1 MEKKALHI
9 LEFDKILNKL
19 AEYTGNDAVK
29 QRILNLM
36 PATALDEAK
45 AMQQQTSEAV
55 ALILRYGEPQNMT
68 VPHVVSSLRRCAMGA
83 VLSPKELLDVARV
96 LNIARGVKRYLGSAD
111 TEEFPVLGALEQS
124 LTAVK
129 PLEEQLYMCILSEE
143 EIADGASGELSSIRR
158 KMRNMQGKIKDMLDA
173 MIRSSRYQK
182 YLQDPIVTMR
192 GDRYVIPVR
201 AEYRAEVPGVVH
213 DTSSSGATL
222 FVEPMSV
229 VNANNEIR
237 DLRAKEQ
244 AEIERILAALSAEVS
259 EYQSEVEADYEA
271 LCELDFIF
279 CKGKLSVS
287 MGASEPVL
295 NDKGHVY
302 LKKARHPLIARR
314 SVVANDIYLGG
325 DFDTLVITGPN
336 TGGKTVTLKTLGLFC
351 LMAAAGLHIPANDN
365 SSVAV
370 FDSIWADIGDEQ
382 SIEQSLSTFSS
393 HMKNIVNIV
402 NKAGKNSLVLFDE
415 LGAGTDPVEG
425 AALAVSVLEFL
436 RLAGANTAATT
447 HYSELKLY
455 ALSTPGVCNASCE
468 FDVKT
473 LQPTYKLLIGVPG
486 KSNAFAIS
494 QRLGL
499 DERIIERAR
508 SLMSEDNVR
517 FEDLITDLH
526 ESKRVAEDE
535 AQKAQR
541 LRREADELK
550 EKIEEQKQT
559 LEQRRQ
565 KLLDEARREAKRI
578 ILDAKDESAKVIKEL
593 NELKKSVQ
601 SENFGKTIEEARA
614 KLRAKESGIDESFS
628 GTIKPKTQQNAP
640 KAVKKG
646 DKVEI
651 VSLGQIGEV
660 IKPQDADG
668 NVSVQ
673 AGLLKINVK
682 LADLRLVTKLPKET
696 QTKERKR
703 KEQQPSFVGYVSRK
717 AGVKTEVDLRG
728 MTLEEALLDADRF
741 LDDAYMAGL
750 NQVSIIHGKG
760 TGVLRAGISD
770 LLKRHRLVKSFRLG
784 RYGEGETGVTI
795 VELK

>member
-9 LEFDKILNKL
+9 LEFDKILNKM
-19 AEYTGNDAVK
+19 AEYTGNEAVK
-29 QRILNLM
+29 QRILALM
-36 PATALDEAK
+36 PASSLGEAE

-55 ALILRYGEPQNMT
+55 KLILRYGEPQNMT
-68 VPHVVSSLRRCAMGA
+68 VPHVVPSLRRCAMGA
-83 VLSPKELLDVARV
+83 VLSPKELLDIARV

-111 TEEFPVLGALEQS
+111 AEEFPVLSGMEQS

-259 EYQSEVEADYEA
+259 EYQGEIEADYAA

-279 CKGKLSVS
+279 CKGKLSVD
-287 MGASEPVL
+287 MGASEPAL
-295 NDKGHVY
+295 NDKGYVY

-468 FDVKT
+468 FDVGT

-535 AQKAQR
+535 ARKAQR

-601 SENFGKTIEEARA
+601 SENFGKTIEEARS

-682 LADLRLVTKLPKET
+682 LSDLRLVTKLPKEAR
-696 QTKERKR
+696 TKERKR
-703 KEQQPSFVGYVSRK
+703 MEQQSSFVGYVSRK

-770 LLKRHRLVKSFRLG
+770 LLKRHRLVKSYRLG

>member
-1 MEKKALHI
+1 MEQKVLHV
-9 LEFDKILNKL
+9 LEFDKILNKM
-19 AEYTGNDAVK
+19 AQYTGNEAVK
-29 QRILNLM
+29 KRIAELAPVKALEEARALM
-36 PATALDEAK
+36 R
-45 AMQQQTSEAV
+45 QTSEAV
-55 ALILRYGEPQNMT
+55 NMILRYGEPQNMSAPD
-68 VPHVVSSLRRCAMGA
+68 VLSSLKRCVMGA
-83 VLSPKELLDVARV
+83 VLSPKELLDIARV
-96 LNIARGVKRYLGSAD
+96 LNIARGVKRYLANAD
-111 TEEFPVLGALEQS
+111 TEEFYVLSALEQT
-124 LTAVK
+124 LTALK

-158 KMRNMQGKIKDMLDA
+158 KMRSIQGKIKDLLDA
-173 MIRSSRYQK
+173 VIRSSKYQK
-182 YLQDPIVTMR
+182 YLQDPIITMR

-201 AEYRAEVPGVVH
+201 SEYRTEVPGVVH

-222 FVEPMSV
+222 FIEPMSV

-259 EYQSEVEADYEA
+259 EYKDEIEADYETV
-271 LCELDFIF
+271 CELDFIF
-279 CKGKLSVS
+279 CKAKLSVS

-295 NDKGHVY
+295 NDEGRINI
-302 LKKARHPLIARR
+302 KKARHPLIAQK
-314 SVVANDIYLGG
+314 SVVANDIYMGG

-336 TGGKTVTLKTLGLFC
+336 TGGKTVTLKTIGLFC
-351 LMAAAGLHIPANDN
+351 LMAASGLHIPAHDN
-365 SSVAV
+365 SSAAV

-382 SIEQSLSTFSS
+382 SIEQNLSTFSS
-393 HMKNIVNIV
+393 HMKNIVNII

-425 AALAVSVLEFL
+425 AALAVSILEYL
-436 RLAGANTAATT
+436 RLTGANTAATT

-499 DERIIERAR
+499 DERIIERAK
-508 SLMSEDNVR
+508 SIMSEDDVH

-526 ESKRVAEDE
+526 ESRRVAQDE
-535 AQKAQR
+535 AMAAQR
-541 LRREADELK
+541 LRREADELR
-550 EKIEEQKQT
+550 EKAQSQKQT
-559 LEQRRQ
+559 LEQKRQ
-565 KLLDEARREAKRI
+565 NLLDEARREAKRI
-578 ILDAKDESAKVIKEL
+578 ILDAKEESAKVIKEL
-593 NELKKSVQ
+593 NELKKNVQ
-601 SENFGKTIEEARA
+601 SDNFSKAVEEARA
-614 KLRAKESGIDESFS
+614 KLRGKESDIDESFS
-628 GTIKPKTQQNAP
+628 GVIKPKVQQNAP
-640 KAVKKG
+640 KSVKKG

-660 IKPQDADG
+660 MGVQDADG
-668 NVSVQ
+668 NVYVQ

-682 LADLRLVTKLPKET
+682 LADLRLVTQMQDNIKK
-696 QTKERKR
+696 QKR
-703 KEQQPSFVGYVSRK
+703 SEQRSFVGHTPRK
-717 AGVKTEVDLRG
+717 ANIKTEIDLRG
-728 MTLEEALLDADRF
+728 MTLEEALMDADRF
-741 LDDAYMAGL
+741 LDEAYMAGL
-750 NQVSIIHGKG
+750 TQVSIIHGKG
-760 TGVLRAGISD
+760 TGVLRAGVSD
-770 LLKRHRLVKSFRLG
+770 MLGRHRLVKSYRLG

>member
-9 LEFDKILNKL
+9 LEFDKILNKM

-29 QRILNLM
+29 QRILDLM
-36 PATALDEAK
+36 PASSLGEAT

-55 ALILRYGEPQNMT
+55 KLILRYGEPQNMT
-68 VPHVVSSLRRCAMGA
+68 VPHVVPSLRRCAMGA
-83 VLSPKELLDVARV
+83 VLSPKELLDIARV

-111 TEEFPVLGALEQS
+111 AEEFPVLSGMEQS

-259 EYQSEVEADYEA
+259 EYQGEIEADYAA

-279 CKGKLSVS
+279 CKGKLSAD

-295 NDKGHVY
+295 NDKGYVY

-468 FDVKT
+468 FDVGT

-535 AQKAQR
+535 ARKAQR

-601 SENFGKTIEEARA
+601 SENFGKTIEEARS

-682 LADLRLVTKLPKET
+682 LSDLRLVTKLPKEA
-696 QTKERKR
+696 QTKEHKR
-703 KEQQPSFVGYVSRK
+703 KEQQSSFVGYVSRK

-770 LLKRHRLVKSFRLG
+770 LLKRHRLVKSYRLG

>member
-1 MEKKALHI
+1 MEKKALRI
-9 LEFDKILNKL
+9 LEFDKILNKM
-19 AEYTGNDAVK
+19 AEYTGNDVVK
-29 QRILNLM
+29 QRILDLM
-36 PATALDEAK
+36 PASSLGEAE

-55 ALILRYGEPQNMT
+55 KLILRYGEPQNMT
-68 VPHVVSSLRRCAMGA
+68 VPHVVPSLRRCAMGA

-96 LNIARGVKRYLGSAD
+96 LNIARGVKRYLANAD
-111 TEEFPVLGALEQS
+111 AEEFPVLGALEQS

-259 EYQSEVEADYEA
+259 EYQGEIEADYAA

-279 CKGKLSVS
+279 CKGKLSVD
-287 MGASEPVL
+287 MGASEPAL
-295 NDKGHVY
+295 NDKGQVY

-425 AALAVSVLEFL
+425 AALAVSILEFL

-468 FDVKT
+468 FDVGT

-535 AQKAQR
+535 AKKAQR
-541 LRREADELK
+541 LRQEADALK

-593 NELKKSVQ
+593 NELKKNVQ
-601 SENFGKTIEEARA
+601 NENVGKTIEEARA

-628 GTIKPKTQQNAP
+628 GVIRPKAQQNAP
-640 KAVKKG
+640 KSVKVG
-646 DKVEI
+646 DAVEI
-651 VSLGQIGEV
+651 VSLGQSGEV
-660 IKPQDADG
+660 LKPQDADG
-668 NVSVQ
+668 NVLVQ
-673 AGLLKINVK
+673 AGAMKIKVK
-682 LADLRLVTKLPKET
+682 LADLRLVPKA
-696 QTKERKR
+696 K
-703 KEQQPSFVGYVSRK
+703 KEQPQKGKKKDARSFAGYVSKK
-717 AGVKTEVDLRG
+717 ADVKTEIDLRG

-760 TGVLRAGISD
+760 TGVLRAGIAD
-770 LLKRHRLVKSFRLG
+770 MLRRHRLVKSFRLG

>member
-9 LEFDKILNKL
+9 LEFDKILNKM

-29 QRILNLM
+29 QRILDLM
-36 PATALDEAK
+36 PASSLGEAT
-45 AMQQQTSEAV
+45 AMQQQTSEALK
-55 ALILRYGEPQNMT
+55 LILRYGEPQNMT
-68 VPHVVSSLRRCAMGA
+68 VPHVVPSLRRCVMGA
-83 VLSPKELLDVARV
+83 VLSPKELLDIARV

-111 TEEFPVLGALEQS
+111 AEEFPVLDAMEQS

-259 EYQSEVEADYEA
+259 EYQGEIEADYAA

-279 CKGKLSVS
+279 CKGKLSAD

-295 NDKGHVY
+295 NDKGYVY

-468 FDVKT
+468 FDVGT

-541 LRREADELK
+541 LRQEADALK

-578 ILDAKDESAKVIKEL
+578 ILDAKDESARVIKEL
-593 NELKKSVQ
+593 NELKKNVQ
-601 SENFGKTIEEARA
+601 SENVSKTIEEARA

-628 GTIKPKTQQNAP
+628 GVIRPKVQQNAP
-640 KAVKKG
+640 KSVKAG
-646 DKVEI
+646 DTVEI
-651 VSLGQIGEV
+651 VSLGQSGEV
-660 IKPQDADG
+660 LKPQDADG
-668 NVSVQ
+668 NVLVQ
-673 AGLLKINVK
+673 AGAMKIKVK
-682 LADLRLVTKLPKET
+682 LADLRLAPKA
-696 QTKERKR
+696 K
-703 KEQQPSFVGYVSRK
+703 KEQPQKGKKKDTRSFVGYVSKK
-717 AGVKTEVDLRG
+717 ADVKTEIDLRG

-770 LLKRHRLVKSFRLG
+770 MLRRHRLVKSYRLG

>member
-9 LEFDKILNKL
+9 LEFDKILNKM
-19 AEYTGNDAVK
+19 AEYTGNEAVK
-29 QRILNLM
+29 QRILDLM
-36 PATALDEAK
+36 PASSLGEAE

-55 ALILRYGEPQNMT
+55 KLILRYGEPQNMT
-68 VPHVVSSLRRCAMGA
+68 VPHVVPSLRRCVMGA
-83 VLSPKELLDVARV
+83 VLSPKELLDIARV

-111 TEEFPVLGALEQS
+111 AEEFPVLSGMEQS

-259 EYQSEVEADYEA
+259 EYQGEIEADYAA

-279 CKGKLSVS
+279 CKGKLSVD
-287 MGASEPVL
+287 MGASEPAL
-295 NDKGHVY
+295 NDKGYVY

-436 RLAGANTAATT
+436 RLSGANTAATT

-468 FDVKT
+468 FDVGT

-526 ESKRVAEDE
+526 ESRRVAEDE
-535 AQKAQR
+535 ARKAQR

-601 SENFGKTIEEARA
+601 SENFGKTIEEARS

-640 KAVKKG
+640 KAVKRG

-682 LADLRLVTKLPKET
+682 LSDLRLVTKLPKEA

-703 KEQQPSFVGYVSRK
+703 MEQQSSFVGYVSRK

-770 LLKRHRLVKSFRLG
+770 LLKRHRLVKSYRLG

>member
-9 LEFDKILNKL
+9 LEFDKILNKM
-19 AEYTGNDAVK
+19 AEYTGNEAVK
-29 QRILNLM
+29 QRILDLM
-36 PATALDEAK
+36 PASSLGEAE

-55 ALILRYGEPQNMT
+55 KLILRYGEPQNMT
-68 VPHVVSSLRRCAMGA
+68 VPHVVPSLRRCVMGA
-83 VLSPKELLDVARV
+83 VLSPKELLDIARV

-111 TEEFPVLGALEQS
+111 AEEFPVLSGMEQS

-259 EYQSEVEADYEA
+259 EYQGEIEADYAA

-279 CKGKLSVS
+279 CKGKLSVD
-287 MGASEPVL
+287 MGASEPAL
-295 NDKGHVY
+295 NDKGYVY

-436 RLAGANTAATT
+436 RLSGANTAATT

-468 FDVKT
+468 FDVGT

-535 AQKAQR
+535 ARKAQR

-601 SENFGKTIEEARA
+601 SENFGKTIEEARS

-640 KAVKKG
+640 KAVKRG

-682 LADLRLVTKLPKET
+682 LSDLRLVTKLPKEA

-703 KEQQPSFVGYVSRK
+703 MEQQSSFVGYVSRK

-770 LLKRHRLVKSFRLG
+770 LLKRHRLVKSYRLG

>member
-9 LEFDKILNKL
+9 LEFDKILNKM
-19 AEYTGNDAVK
+19 AEYTGNDVVK
-29 QRILNLM
+29 QRILDLM
-36 PATALDEAK
+36 PASSLGEAE

-55 ALILRYGEPQNMT
+55 KLLLRYGEPQNMT
-68 VPHVVSSLRRCAMGA
+68 VPHVVPSLRRCAMGA

-96 LNIARGVKRYLGSAD
+96 LNIARGVKRYLANAD
-111 TEEFPVLGALEQS
+111 AEEFPVLGALEQS

-259 EYQSEVEADYEA
+259 EYQGEIEADYAA

-279 CKGKLSVS
+279 CKGKLSVD
-287 MGASEPVL
+287 MGASEPAL
-295 NDKGHVY
+295 NDKGQVY

-425 AALAVSVLEFL
+425 AALAVSILEFL

-468 FDVKT
+468 FDVGT

-535 AQKAQR
+535 AKKAQR
-541 LRREADELK
+541 LRQEADALK

-593 NELKKSVQ
+593 NELKKNVQ
-601 SENFGKTIEEARA
+601 NENVGKTIEEARA

-628 GTIKPKTQQNAP
+628 GVIRPKAQQNAP
-640 KAVKKG
+640 KSVKVG
-646 DKVEI
+646 DSVEI
-651 VSLGQIGEV
+651 VSLGQSGEV
-660 IKPQDADG
+660 LKPQDADG
-668 NVSVQ
+668 NVLVQ
-673 AGLLKINVK
+673 AGAMKIKVK
-682 LADLRLVTKLPKET
+682 LADLRLVPKA
-696 QTKERKR
+696 K
-703 KEQQPSFVGYVSRK
+703 KEQPQKGKKKDARSFAGYVSKK
-717 AGVKTEVDLRG
+717 ADVKTEIDLRG

-760 TGVLRAGISD
+760 TGVLRAGIAD
-770 LLKRHRLVKSFRLG
+770 MLRRHRLVKSFRLG

>member
-9 LEFDKILNKL
+9 LEFDKILNKM

-29 QRILNLM
+29 QRILDLM
-36 PATALDEAK
+36 PASSLGEAT
-45 AMQQQTSEAV
+45 AMQQQTSEALK
-55 ALILRYGEPQNMT
+55 LILRYGEPQNMT
-68 VPHVVSSLRRCAMGA
+68 VPHVVPSLRRCVMGA
-83 VLSPKELLDVARV
+83 VLSPKELLDIARV

-111 TEEFPVLGALEQS
+111 AEEFPVLDAMEQS

-259 EYQSEVEADYEA
+259 EYQGEIEADYAA

-279 CKGKLSVS
+279 CKGKLSAD

-295 NDKGHVY
+295 NDKGYVY

-468 FDVKT
+468 FDVGT

-541 LRREADELK
+541 LRQEADALK

-578 ILDAKDESAKVIKEL
+578 ILDAKDESARVIKEL
-593 NELKKSVQ
+593 NELKKNVQ
-601 SENFGKTIEEARA
+601 SENVSKTIEEARA

-628 GTIKPKTQQNAP
+628 GVIRPKVQQNAP
-640 KAVKKG
+640 KSVKAG
-646 DKVEI
+646 DTVEI
-651 VSLGQIGEV
+651 VSLGQSGEV
-660 IKPQDADG
+660 LKPQDADG
-668 NVSVQ
+668 NVLVQ
-673 AGLLKINVK
+673 AGAMKIKVK
-682 LADLRLVTKLPKET
+682 LADLRLASKAK
-696 QTKERKR
+696 
-703 KEQQPSFVGYVSRK
+703 KEQPQKGKKKDTRSFVGYVSKK
-717 AGVKTEVDLRG
+717 ADVKTEIDLRG

-770 LLKRHRLVKSFRLG
+770 MLRRHRLVKSYRLG

>member
-9 LEFDKILNKL
+9 LEFDKILNKM

-29 QRILNLM
+29 QRILDLM
-36 PATALDEAK
+36 PATDLGEAE

-55 ALILRYGEPQNMT
+55 KLILRYGEPQNMT
-68 VPHVVSSLRRCAMGA
+68 VPHVVPSLRRCAMGA
-83 VLSPKELLDVARV
+83 VLSPKELLDIARV
-96 LNIARGVKRYLGSAD
+96 LSIARGVKRYLGSAD
-111 TEEFPVLGALEQS
+111 AEEFPVLGALEQS

-129 PLEEQLYMCILSEE
+129 QLEEQLYMCILSEE
-143 EIADGASGELSSIRR
+143 EIADGASGELASIRR

-259 EYQSEVEADYEA
+259 EYQGEIEADYET

-279 CKGKLSVS
+279 CKGKLSAD
-287 MGASEPVL
+287 MGASEPLL
-295 NDKGHVY
+295 NDKGRIY

-425 AALAVSVLEFL
+425 AALAVSILEFL

-526 ESKRVAEDE
+526 ESKRVAEEE

-541 LRREADELK
+541 LRQEADALK

-578 ILDAKDESAKVIKEL
+578 IIDAKDESAKVIKEL
-593 NELKKSVQ
+593 NELKKNVQ
-601 SENFGKTIEEARA
+601 NENIGKTIEEARA

-628 GTIKPKTQQNAP
+628 GVIRPKAQQNAP
-640 KAVKKG
+640 KSVKVG
-646 DKVEI
+646 DVVEI
-651 VSLGQIGEV
+651 VSLGQSGEV
-660 IKPQDADG
+660 LKPQDADG
-668 NVSVQ
+668 NVLVQ
-673 AGLLKINVK
+673 AGAMKIKVK
-682 LADLRLVTKLPKET
+682 LADLRLVPKA
-696 QTKERKR
+696 K
-703 KEQQPSFVGYVSRK
+703 KEQSQKGKKKDARSFVGYVSKK
-717 AGVKTEVDLRG
+717 ADVKTEIDLRG

-760 TGVLRAGISD
+760 TGVLRAGIAD
-770 LLKRHRLVKSFRLG
+770 MLRRHRLVKSFRLG

>member
-9 LEFDKILNKL
+9 LEFDKILNKM

-29 QRILNLM
+29 QRILDLM
-36 PATALDEAK
+36 PASSLGEAT

-55 ALILRYGEPQNMT
+55 KLILRYGEPQNMT
-68 VPHVVSSLRRCAMGA
+68 VPHVVPSLRRCAMGA
-83 VLSPKELLDVARV
+83 VLSPKELLDIARV

-111 TEEFPVLGALEQS
+111 AEEFPVLSGMEQS

-259 EYQSEVEADYEA
+259 EYQGEIEADYAA

-279 CKGKLSVS
+279 CKGKLSAD

-295 NDKGHVY
+295 NDKGYVY

-468 FDVKT
+468 FDVGT

-508 SLMSEDNVR
+508 SLMSEDNGR

-526 ESKRVAEDE
+526 ESKRVA
-535 AQKAQR
+535 
-541 LRREADELK
+541 
-550 EKIEEQKQT
+550 
-559 LEQRRQ
+559 
-565 KLLDEARREAKRI
+565 
-578 ILDAKDESAKVIKEL
+578 
-593 NELKKSVQ
+593 
-601 SENFGKTIEEARA
+601 
-614 KLRAKESGIDESFS
+614 
-628 GTIKPKTQQNAP
+628 
-640 KAVKKG
+640 
-646 DKVEI
+646 
-651 VSLGQIGEV
+651 
-660 IKPQDADG
+660 
-668 NVSVQ
+668 
-673 AGLLKINVK
+673 
-682 LADLRLVTKLPKET
+682 
-696 QTKERKR
+696 
-703 KEQQPSFVGYVSRK
+703 
-717 AGVKTEVDLRG
+717 
-728 MTLEEALLDADRF
+728 
-741 LDDAYMAGL
+741 
-750 NQVSIIHGKG
+750 
-760 TGVLRAGISD
+760 
-770 LLKRHRLVKSFRLG
+770 
-784 RYGEGETGVTI
+784 
-795 VELK
+795 

>member
-9 LEFDKILNKL
+9 LEFDKILNKM

-29 QRILNLM
+29 QRILDLM
-36 PATALDEAK
+36 PASSLGEAE

-55 ALILRYGEPQNMT
+55 KLILRYGEPQNMT
-68 VPHVVSSLRRCAMGA
+68 VPHVVPSLRRCAMGA
-83 VLSPKELLDVARV
+83 VLSPKELLDIARV
-96 LNIARGVKRYLGSAD
+96 LSIARGVKRYLGSAD
-111 TEEFPVLGALEQS
+111 AEEFPVLGALEQS

-129 PLEEQLYMCILSEE
+129 QLEEQLYMCILSEE

-259 EYQSEVEADYEA
+259 EYQGEIEADYET

-279 CKGKLSVS
+279 CKGKLSAD

-295 NDKGHVY
+295 NDKGQVY

-541 LRREADELK
+541 LRQEADALK

-593 NELKKSVQ
+593 NELKKNVQ
-601 SENFGKTIEEARA
+601 NENVGKTIEEARA

-628 GTIKPKTQQNAP
+628 GVIRPKAQQNAP
-640 KAVKKG
+640 KSVKVG
-646 DKVEI
+646 DAVEI
-651 VSLGQIGEV
+651 VSLGQSGEV
-660 IKPQDADG
+660 LKPQDADG
-668 NVSVQ
+668 NVLVQ
-673 AGLLKINVK
+673 AGAMKIKVK
-682 LADLRLVTKLPKET
+682 LADLRLAPKA
-696 QTKERKR
+696 K
-703 KEQQPSFVGYVSRK
+703 KEQSQKGKKKDARSFVGYVSKK
-717 AGVKTEVDLRG
+717 ADVKTEIDLRG

-760 TGVLRAGISD
+760 TGVLRAGIAD
-770 LLKRHRLVKSFRLG
+770 MLRRHRLVKSFRLG

>member
-9 LEFDKILNKL
+9 LEFDKILNKM
-19 AEYTGNDAVK
+19 AEYTGNEAVK
-29 QRILNLM
+29 QRILALM
-36 PATALDEAK
+36 PASSLGEAE

-55 ALILRYGEPQNMT
+55 KLILRYGEPQNMT
-68 VPHVVSSLRRCAMGA
+68 VPHVVPSLRRCAMGA
-83 VLSPKELLDVARV
+83 VLSPKELLDIARV

-111 TEEFPVLGALEQS
+111 AEEFPVLSGMEQS

-129 PLEEQLYMCILSEE
+129 PREEQLYMCILSEE

-259 EYQSEVEADYEA
+259 EYQGEIEADYAA

-279 CKGKLSVS
+279 CKGKLSVD
-287 MGASEPVL
+287 MGASEPAL
-295 NDKGHVY
+295 NDKGYVY

-468 FDVKT
+468 FDVGT

-535 AQKAQR
+535 ARKAQR

-601 SENFGKTIEEARA
+601 SENFGKTIEEARS

-682 LADLRLVTKLPKET
+682 LSDLRLVTKLPKEA

-703 KEQQPSFVGYVSRK
+703 MEQQSSFVGYVSRK

-770 LLKRHRLVKSFRLG
+770 LLKRHRLVKSYRLG

>member
-9 LEFDKILNKL
+9 LEFDKILNKM

-29 QRILNLM
+29 QRILDLM
-36 PATALDEAK
+36 PATDLGEAE

-55 ALILRYGEPQNMT
+55 KLILRYGEPQNMT
-68 VPHVVSSLRRCAMGA
+68 VPHVVPSLRRCAMGA
-83 VLSPKELLDVARV
+83 VLSPKELLDIARV
-96 LNIARGVKRYLGSAD
+96 LSIARGVKRYLGSAD
-111 TEEFPVLGALEQS
+111 AEEFPVLGALEQS

-129 PLEEQLYMCILSEE
+129 QLEEQLYMCILSEE

-259 EYQSEVEADYEA
+259 EYQGEIEADYET

-279 CKGKLSVS
+279 CKGKLSAD
-287 MGASEPVL
+287 MGASEPLL
-295 NDKGHVY
+295 NDKGRIY

-425 AALAVSVLEFL
+425 AALAVSILEFL

-541 LRREADELK
+541 LRQEADALK

-578 ILDAKDESAKVIKEL
+578 IIDAKDESAKVIKEL
-593 NELKKSVQ
+593 NELKKNVQ
-601 SENFGKTIEEARA
+601 NENIGKTIEEARA

-628 GTIKPKTQQNAP
+628 GVIRPKAQQNAP
-640 KAVKKG
+640 KSVKVG
-646 DKVEI
+646 DAVEI
-651 VSLGQIGEV
+651 VSLGQSGEV
-660 IKPQDADG
+660 LKPQDADG
-668 NVSVQ
+668 NVLVQ
-673 AGLLKINVK
+673 AGAMKIKVK
-682 LADLRLVTKLPKET
+682 LADLRLAPKA
-696 QTKERKR
+696 K
-703 KEQQPSFVGYVSRK
+703 KEQSQKGKKKDARSFVGYVSKK
-717 AGVKTEVDLRG
+717 ADVKTEIDLRG

-760 TGVLRAGISD
+760 TGVLRAGIAD
-770 LLKRHRLVKSFRLG
+770 MLRRHRLVKSFRLG

>member
-9 LEFDKILNKL
+9 LEFDKILNKM

-29 QRILNLM
+29 QRILDLM
-36 PATALDEAK
+36 PATDLGEAE

-55 ALILRYGEPQNMT
+55 KLILRYGEPQNMT
-68 VPHVVSSLRRCAMGA
+68 VPHVVPSLRRCAMGA
-83 VLSPKELLDVARV
+83 VLSPKELLDIARV
-96 LNIARGVKRYLGSAD
+96 LSIARGVKRYLGSAD
-111 TEEFPVLGALEQS
+111 AEEFPVLGALEQS

-129 PLEEQLYMCILSEE
+129 QLEEQLYMCILSEE

-259 EYQSEVEADYEA
+259 EYQGEIEADYET

-279 CKGKLSVS
+279 CKGKLSAD

-295 NDKGHVY
+295 NDKGRIY

-425 AALAVSVLEFL
+425 AALAVSILEFL

-541 LRREADELK
+541 LRQEADALK

-593 NELKKSVQ
+593 NELKKNVQ
-601 SENFGKTIEEARA
+601 NENIGKTIEEARA

-628 GTIKPKTQQNAP
+628 GVIRPKAQQNAP
-640 KAVKKG
+640 KSVKVG
-646 DKVEI
+646 DAVEI
-651 VSLGQIGEV
+651 VSLGQSGEV
-660 IKPQDADG
+660 LKPQDADG
-668 NVSVQ
+668 NVLVQ
-673 AGLLKINVK
+673 AGAMKIKVK
-682 LADLRLVTKLPKET
+682 LADLRLAPKA
-696 QTKERKR
+696 K
-703 KEQQPSFVGYVSRK
+703 KEQSQKGKKKDARSFVGYVSKK
-717 AGVKTEVDLRG
+717 ADVKTEIDLRG

-760 TGVLRAGISD
+760 TGVLRAGIAD
-770 LLKRHRLVKSFRLG
+770 MLRRHRLVKSFRLG

>member
-9 LEFDKILNKL
+9 LEFDKILNKM
-19 AEYTGNDAVK
+19 AEYTGNEAVK
-29 QRILNLM
+29 QRILALM
-36 PATALDEAK
+36 PASSLGEAE

-55 ALILRYGEPQNMT
+55 KLILRYGEPQNMT
-68 VPHVVSSLRRCAMGA
+68 VPHVVPSLRRCAMGA
-83 VLSPKELLDVARV
+83 VLSPKELLDIARV

-111 TEEFPVLGALEQS
+111 AEEFPVLSGMEQS

-259 EYQSEVEADYEA
+259 EYQGEIEADYAA

-279 CKGKLSVS
+279 CKGKLSVD
-287 MGASEPVL
+287 MGASEPAL
-295 NDKGHVY
+295 NDKGYVY

-468 FDVKT
+468 FDVGT

-535 AQKAQR
+535 ARKAQR

-601 SENFGKTIEEARA
+601 SENFGKTIEEARS

-640 KAVKKG
+640 KAVKRG

-682 LADLRLVTKLPKET
+682 LSDLRLVTKLPKEA

-703 KEQQPSFVGYVSRK
+703 MEQQSSFVGYVSRK

-770 LLKRHRLVKSFRLG
+770 LLKRHRLVKSYRLG

>member
-9 LEFDKILNKL
+9 LEFDKILNKM

-29 QRILNLM
+29 QRILDLM
-36 PATALDEAK
+36 PASSLGEAE

-55 ALILRYGEPQNMT
+55 KLILRYGEPQNMT
-68 VPHVVSSLRRCAMGA
+68 VPHVVPSLRRCAMGA
-83 VLSPKELLDVARV
+83 VLSPKELLDIARV
-96 LNIARGVKRYLGSAD
+96 LSIARGVKRYLGSAD
-111 TEEFPVLGALEQS
+111 AEEFPVLGALEQS

-129 PLEEQLYMCILSEE
+129 QLEEQFYMCILSEE

-259 EYQSEVEADYEA
+259 EYQGEIEADYET

-279 CKGKLSVS
+279 CKGKLSAD

-295 NDKGHVY
+295 NDKGQVY

-541 LRREADELK
+541 LRQEADALK

-593 NELKKSVQ
+593 NELKKNVQ
-601 SENFGKTIEEARA
+601 NENVGKTIEEARA

-628 GTIKPKTQQNAP
+628 GVIRPKAQQNAP
-640 KAVKKG
+640 KSVKVG
-646 DKVEI
+646 DAVEI
-651 VSLGQIGEV
+651 VSLGQSGEV
-660 IKPQDADG
+660 LKPQDADG
-668 NVSVQ
+668 NVLVQ
-673 AGLLKINVK
+673 AGAMKIKVK
-682 LADLRLVTKLPKET
+682 LADLRLAPKA
-696 QTKERKR
+696 K
-703 KEQQPSFVGYVSRK
+703 KEQSQKGKKKDARSFVGYVSKK
-717 AGVKTEVDLRG
+717 ADVKTEIDLRG

-760 TGVLRAGISD
+760 TGVLRAGIAD
-770 LLKRHRLVKSFRLG
+770 MLRRHRLVKSFRLG

>member
-9 LEFDKILNKL
+9 LEFDKILNKM

-29 QRILNLM
+29 QRILDLM
-36 PATALDEAK
+36 PATNLGEAE

-55 ALILRYGEPQNMT
+55 KLILRYGEPQNMT
-68 VPHVVSSLRRCAMGA
+68 VPHVVPSLRRCVMGA
-83 VLSPKELLDVARV
+83 VLSPKELLDIARV

-111 TEEFPVLGALEQS
+111 AEEFPVLDAMEQS

-201 AEYRAEVPGVVH
+201 AEYRAEVSGVVH

-259 EYQSEVEADYEA
+259 EYQGEIEADYAA
-271 LCELDFIF
+271 LCEMDFIF
-279 CKGKLSVS
+279 CKGKLSAD

-295 NDKGHVY
+295 NDKGYVY

-468 FDVKT
+468 FDVGT

-541 LRREADELK
+541 LRQEADALK

-601 SENFGKTIEEARA
+601 SENFGKTIEEARS

-668 NVSVQ
+668 NVLVQ

-682 LADLRLVTKLPKET
+682 LSDLRLVTKLPKEA

-770 LLKRHRLVKSFRLG
+770 LLKRHRLVKSYRLG

>member
-9 LEFDKILNKL
+9 LEFDKILNKM
-19 AEYTGNDAVK
+19 AEYTGNEAVK
-29 QRILNLM
+29 QRILALM
-36 PATALDEAK
+36 PASSLGEAE

-55 ALILRYGEPQNMT
+55 KLILRYGEPQNMT
-68 VPHVVSSLRRCAMGA
+68 VPHVVPSLRRCAMGA
-83 VLSPKELLDVARV
+83 VLSPKELLDIARV

-111 TEEFPVLGALEQS
+111 AEEFPVLSGMEQS

-259 EYQSEVEADYEA
+259 EYQGEIEADYAA

-279 CKGKLSVS
+279 CKGKLSVD
-287 MGASEPVL
+287 MGASEPAL
-295 NDKGHVY
+295 NDKGYVY

-468 FDVKT
+468 FDVGT

-535 AQKAQR
+535 ARKAQR

-601 SENFGKTIEEARA
+601 SENFGKTIEEARS

-682 LADLRLVTKLPKET
+682 LSDLRLVTKLPKEA

-703 KEQQPSFVGYVSRK
+703 MEQQSSFVGYVSRK

-770 LLKRHRLVKSFRLG
+770 LLKRHRLVKSYRLG

>member
-36 PATALDEAK
+36 PAAALDEAK

-111 TEEFPVLGALEQS
+111 AEEFPVLGALEQS

-295 NDKGHVY
+295 NDQGHVY

>member
-111 TEEFPVLGALEQS
+111 AEEFPVLGALEQS

-682 LADLRLVTKLPKET
+682 LADLRLVTKLPKEA

>member
-1 MEKKALHI
+1 MEKKALHV
-9 LEFDKILNKL
+9 LEFDKILNKM
-19 AEYTGNDAVK
+19 AEYTGNDVVQK
-29 QRILNLM
+29 RIVELM
-36 PATALDEAK
+36 PAQTLDEAIE
-45 AMQQQTSEAV
+45 AQQQTSEAV
-55 ALILRYGEPQNMT
+55 KLILRYGEPQNLT
-68 VPHVVSSLRRCAMGA
+68 APQALSSLKRCAMGS
-83 VLSPKELLDVARV
+83 VLSPRELLDIARV
-96 LNIARGVKRYLGSAD
+96 LNIARGVKRYLGNAD
-111 TEEFPVLGALEQS
+111 GEEFPVLSGIEQS

-129 PLEEQLYMCILSEE
+129 PLEEQLYQCILSEE
-143 EIADGASGELSSIRR
+143 EIADGASGELASIRR
-158 KMRNMQGKIKDMLDA
+158 KMRNMQGKIKDLLDG
-173 MIRSSRYQK
+173 MIRSNKYQK

-201 AEYRAEVPGVVH
+201 SEYRAEVPGVVH

-237 DLRAKEQ
+237 DLRAKEE

-259 EYQSEVEADYEA
+259 EYNGEIETDYRVI
-271 LCELDFIF
+271 CELDFIF
-279 CKGKLSVS
+279 CKGKISVS

-295 NDKGHVY
+295 NADGRIH
-302 LKKARHPLIARR
+302 LKKARHPLIAQRN
-314 SVVANDIYLGG
+314 VVANDIYLGG
-325 DFDTLVITGPN
+325 EFDTLVITGPN
-336 TGGKTVTLKTLGLFC
+336 TGGKTVTLKTIGLFC

-365 SSVAV
+365 SAVAV

-402 NKAGKNSLVLFDE
+402 NKADQNSLVLFDE

-425 AALAVSVLEFL
+425 AALAVSILEYL
-436 RLAGANTAATT
+436 RLVGATTAATT
-447 HYSELKLY
+447 HYSELKLF

-473 LQPTYKLLIGVPG
+473 LRPTYKLLIGVPG

-499 DERIIERAR
+499 DDRIIERAK

-517 FEDLITDLH
+517 FEDLITGLH
-526 ESKRVAEDE
+526 ESKRVADDE
-535 AQKAQR
+535 AQKAAR

-550 EKIEEQKQT
+550 EKIETQKQT
-559 LEQRRQ
+559 LEQKRQ
-565 KLLDEARREAKRI
+565 KMLDEARREAKRI

-593 NELKKSVQ
+593 NELKKGVQ
-601 SENFGKTIEEARA
+601 SENFGKSIEEARA

-628 GTIKPKTQQNAP
+628 GVLKPNTQQKAP
-640 KAVKKG
+640 KSVKVG
-646 DKVEI
+646 DKVELA
-651 VSLGQIGEV
+651 SLGQIGDV
-660 IKPQDADG
+660 IKPPDADG

-673 AGLLKINVK
+673 VGMLKINAK
-682 LADLRLVTKLPKET
+682 LTDLRLVTHMPKEPKKK
-696 QTKERKR
+696 KE
-703 KEQQPSFVGYVSRK
+703 PSFIGYVSRRTE
-717 AGVKTEVDLRG
+717 AKTEIDLRG
-728 MTLEEALLDADRF
+728 MTLEEATLDADRF

-750 NQVSIIHGKG
+750 TQVSIIHGKG

-770 LLKRHRLVKSFRLG
+770 MLKRHRLVKSYRLG
-784 RYGEGETGVTI
+784 RYGEGENGVTI

>member
-9 LEFDKILNKL
+9 LEFDKILNKM

-29 QRILNLM
+29 QRILDLM
-36 PATALDEAK
+36 PATNLGEAA

-55 ALILRYGEPQNMT
+55 KLILRYGEPQNMT
-68 VPHVVSSLRRCAMGA
+68 VPHVVPSLRRCAMGA
-83 VLSPKELLDVARV
+83 VLSPKELLDIARV
-96 LNIARGVKRYLGSAD
+96 LSIARGVKRYLGSAD
-111 TEEFPVLGALEQS
+111 AEEFPVLGALEQS

-129 PLEEQLYMCILSEE
+129 QLEEQLYMCILSEE

-259 EYQSEVEADYEA
+259 EYQGEIEADYET

-279 CKGKLSVS
+279 CKGKLSAD

-295 NDKGHVY
+295 NDKGRIY

-526 ESKRVAEDE
+526 ESKRVAEEE

-541 LRREADELK
+541 LRQEADALK

-578 ILDAKDESAKVIKEL
+578 IIDAKDESAKVIKEL
-593 NELKKSVQ
+593 NELKKNVQ
-601 SENFGKTIEEARA
+601 NENIGKTIEEARA

-628 GTIKPKTQQNAP
+628 GVIRPKAQQNAP
-640 KAVKKG
+640 KPVKAG
-646 DKVEI
+646 DAVEI
-651 VSLGQIGEV
+651 VSLGQSGEV
-660 IKPQDADG
+660 LKPQDADG
-668 NVSVQ
+668 NVLVQ
-673 AGLLKINVK
+673 AGAMKIKVK
-682 LADLRLVTKLPKET
+682 LADLRLAPKA
-696 QTKERKR
+696 K
-703 KEQQPSFVGYVSRK
+703 KEQSQKGKKKDARSFVGYVSKK
-717 AGVKTEVDLRG
+717 ADVKTEIDLRG

-760 TGVLRAGISD
+760 TGVLRAGIAD
-770 LLKRHRLVKSFRLG
+770 MLRRHRLVKSFRLG

>member
-9 LEFDKILNKL
+9 LEFDKILNKM

-29 QRILNLM
+29 QRILDLM
-36 PATALDEAK
+36 PASSLGEAT

-55 ALILRYGEPQNMT
+55 KLILRYGEPQNMT
-68 VPHVVSSLRRCAMGA
+68 VPHVVPSLRRCAMGA

-111 TEEFPVLGALEQS
+111 AEEFPVLDAMEQG

-259 EYQSEVEADYEA
+259 EYQGEIEADYAA

-279 CKGKLSVS
+279 CKGKLSAD

-295 NDKGHVY
+295 NDKGYVY

-468 FDVKT
+468 FDVGT

-541 LRREADELK
+541 LRQEADALK

-593 NELKKSVQ
+593 NELKKNVQ
-601 SENFGKTIEEARA
+601 SENVSKTIEEARS

-628 GTIKPKTQQNAP
+628 GVIRPKVQQNAP
-640 KAVKKG
+640 KSVKAG
-646 DKVEI
+646 DAVEI
-651 VSLGQIGEV
+651 VSLGQSGEV
-660 IKPQDADG
+660 LKPQDADG
-668 NVSVQ
+668 NVLVQ
-673 AGLLKINVK
+673 AGAMKIKVK
-682 LADLRLVTKLPKET
+682 LTDLRLASKAK
-696 QTKERKR
+696 
-703 KEQQPSFVGYVSRK
+703 KEQPQKGKKKDTRSFVGYVSKK
-717 AGVKTEVDLRG
+717 ANVKTEIDLRG

-760 TGVLRAGISD
+760 TGVLRAGISEM
-770 LLKRHRLVKSFRLG
+770 LRRHRLVKSYRLG

>member
-9 LEFDKILNKL
+9 LEFDKILNKM

-29 QRILNLM
+29 QRILDLM
-36 PATALDEAK
+36 PASSLGEAE

-55 ALILRYGEPQNMT
+55 KLILRYGEPQNMT
-68 VPHVVSSLRRCAMGA
+68 VPHVVPSLRRCAMGA
-83 VLSPKELLDVARV
+83 VLSPKELLDIARV
-96 LNIARGVKRYLGSAD
+96 LSIARGVKRYLGSAD
-111 TEEFPVLGALEQS
+111 AEEFPVLGALEQS

-129 PLEEQLYMCILSEE
+129 QLEEQLYMCILSEE

-259 EYQSEVEADYEA
+259 EYQGEIEADYET

-279 CKGKLSVS
+279 CKGKLSAD
-287 MGASEPVL
+287 MGASEPLL
-295 NDKGHVY
+295 NDKGRIY

-425 AALAVSVLEFL
+425 AALAVSILEFL

-468 FDVKT
+468 FDVGT

-535 AQKAQR
+535 AKKAQR
-541 LRREADELK
+541 LRQEADALK

-593 NELKKSVQ
+593 NELKKNVQ
-601 SENFGKTIEEARA
+601 NENVGKTIEEARA

-628 GTIKPKTQQNAP
+628 GVIRPKAQQNAP
-640 KAVKKG
+640 KSVKVG
-646 DKVEI
+646 DSVEI
-651 VSLGQIGEV
+651 VSLGQSGEV
-660 IKPQDADG
+660 LKPQDADG
-668 NVSVQ
+668 NVLVQ
-673 AGLLKINVK
+673 AGAMKIKVK
-682 LADLRLVTKLPKET
+682 LADLRLVPKA
-696 QTKERKR
+696 K
-703 KEQQPSFVGYVSRK
+703 KEQPQKGKKKDARSFVGYVSKK
-717 AGVKTEVDLRG
+717 ADVKTEIDLRG

-760 TGVLRAGISD
+760 TGVLRAGIAD
-770 LLKRHRLVKSFRLG
+770 MLRRHRLVKSFRLG

>member
-9 LEFDKILNKL
+9 LEFDKILNKM

-29 QRILNLM
+29 QRILDLM
-36 PATALDEAK
+36 PASSLGEAA

-55 ALILRYGEPQNMT
+55 KLILRYGEPQNMT
-68 VPHVVSSLRRCAMGA
+68 VPHVVPLLRRCAMGA

-111 TEEFPVLGALEQS
+111 AEEFPVLSVMEQS

-182 YLQDPIVTMR
+182 YLQDLIVTMR

-222 FVEPMSV
+222 FVEPMNV

-259 EYQSEVEADYEA
+259 EYQGEIEADYAA

-279 CKGKLSVS
+279 CKGKLSAD

-295 NDKGHVY
+295 NDKGYVY

-468 FDVKT
+468 FDVGT

-541 LRREADELK
+541 LRQEADALK

-593 NELKKSVQ
+593 NELKKNVQ
-601 SENFGKTIEEARA
+601 SENVSKTIEEARS

-628 GTIKPKTQQNAP
+628 GVIRPKVQQNAP
-640 KAVKKG
+640 KSVKAG
-646 DKVEI
+646 DTVEI
-651 VSLGQIGEV
+651 VSLGQSGEV
-660 IKPQDADG
+660 LKPQDADG
-668 NVSVQ
+668 NVLVQ
-673 AGLLKINVK
+673 AGAMKIKVK
-682 LADLRLVTKLPKET
+682 LADLRLASKAK
-696 QTKERKR
+696 
-703 KEQQPSFVGYVSRK
+703 KEQTQKGKKKDTRSFVGYVSKK
-717 AGVKTEVDLRG
+717 ADVKTEIDLRG

-770 LLKRHRLVKSFRLG
+770 MLRRHRLVKSYRLG

>member
-9 LEFDKILNKL
+9 LEFDKILNKM

-29 QRILNLM
+29 QRILDLM
-36 PATALDEAK
+36 PASSLGEAE

-55 ALILRYGEPQNMT
+55 KLILRYGEPQNMT
-68 VPHVVSSLRRCAMGA
+68 VPHVVPSLRRCVMGA
-83 VLSPKELLDVARV
+83 VLSPKELLDIARV

-111 TEEFPVLGALEQS
+111 AEEFPVLSVMEQS

-259 EYQSEVEADYEA
+259 EYQGEIEADYAA

-279 CKGKLSVS
+279 CKGKLSAD
-287 MGASEPVL
+287 MGASEPIL
-295 NDKGHVY
+295 NDKGYVY

-468 FDVKT
+468 FDVGT

-541 LRREADELK
+541 LRQEADALK

-578 ILDAKDESAKVIKEL
+578 ILDAKDESARVIKEL
-593 NELKKSVQ
+593 NELKKNVQ
-601 SENFGKTIEEARA
+601 SENVSKTIEEARA

-628 GTIKPKTQQNAP
+628 GVIRPKVQQNAP
-640 KAVKKG
+640 KSVKAG
-646 DKVEI
+646 DTVEI
-651 VSLGQIGEV
+651 VSLGQSGEV
-660 IKPQDADG
+660 LKPQDADG
-668 NVSVQ
+668 NVLVQ
-673 AGLLKINVK
+673 AGAMKIKVK
-682 LADLRLVTKLPKET
+682 LADLRLAPKA
-696 QTKERKR
+696 K
-703 KEQQPSFVGYVSRK
+703 KEQPQKGKKKDTRSFVGYVSKK
-717 AGVKTEVDLRG
+717 ADVKTEIDLRG

-770 LLKRHRLVKSFRLG
+770 MLRRHRLVKSYRLG

>member
-9 LEFDKILNKL
+9 LEFDKILNKM
-19 AEYTGNDAVK
+19 AEYTGNEAVK
-29 QRILNLM
+29 QRILDLM
-36 PATALDEAK
+36 PASSLGEAE

-55 ALILRYGEPQNMT
+55 KLILRYGEPQNMT
-68 VPHVVSSLRRCAMGA
+68 VPHVVPSLRRCVMGA
-83 VLSPKELLDVARV
+83 VLSPKELLDIARV

-111 TEEFPVLGALEQS
+111 AEEFPVLSGMEQS

-259 EYQSEVEADYEA
+259 EYQGEIEADYAA

-279 CKGKLSVS
+279 CKGKLSAD

-295 NDKGHVY
+295 NDKGYVY

-468 FDVKT
+468 FDVGT

-535 AQKAQR
+535 ARKAQR

-601 SENFGKTIEEARA
+601 SENFGKTIEEARS

-682 LADLRLVTKLPKET
+682 LSDLRLVTKLPKEA

-703 KEQQPSFVGYVSRK
+703 MEQQSSFVGYVSRK

-770 LLKRHRLVKSFRLG
+770 LLKRHRLVKSYRLG

>member
-9 LEFDKILNKL
+9 LEFDKILNKM
-19 AEYTGNDAVK
+19 AEYTGNEAVK
-29 QRILNLM
+29 QRILDLM
-36 PATALDEAK
+36 PASSLGEAE

-55 ALILRYGEPQNMT
+55 KLILRYGEPQNMT
-68 VPHVVSSLRRCAMGA
+68 VPHVVPSLRRCAMGA
-83 VLSPKELLDVARV
+83 VLSPKELLDIARV

-111 TEEFPVLGALEQS
+111 AEEFPVLSVMEQS

-259 EYQSEVEADYEA
+259 EYQGEIEADYAA

-279 CKGKLSVS
+279 CKGKLSVD
-287 MGASEPVL
+287 MGASEPAL
-295 NDKGHVY
+295 NDKGYVY

-468 FDVKT
+468 FDVGT

-535 AQKAQR
+535 ARKAQR

-601 SENFGKTIEEARA
+601 SENFGKTIEEARS

-682 LADLRLVTKLPKET
+682 LSDLRLVTKLPKEAR
-696 QTKERKR
+696 TKERKR
-703 KEQQPSFVGYVSRK
+703 MEQQSSFVGYVSRK

-770 LLKRHRLVKSFRLG
+770 LLKRHRLVKSYRLG